1 MKEINRYCRVP
12 DIFEVVG
19 GGSNKVNA
27 AIHKITS
34 SLAILGVKELEGYDG

>member
-1 MKEINRYCRVP
+1 VH

-19 GGSNKVNA
+19 GGSNKVDA

-34 SLAILGVKELEGYDG
+34 SMAILGVKESEGYDE